1 MVSRPQIS
9 DCLSR
14 GWIVL
19 VPNHRLCPGVDVL
32 EGPMS
37 DIRDLLA
44 WVYAGC
50 LDDELRRAGRAYT
63 ADLERVVAFGT
74 SSGGMLALA
83 LVCLHLFFLLAINPP
98 VAITV

>member
-32 EGPMS
+32 QGPMR
-37 DIRDLLA
+37 DIRDFLA
-44 WVYAGC
+44 WVYTGC
-50 LDDELRRAGRAYT
+50 LDDELRKLRRGFR

-74 SSGGMLALA
+74 SSGGMLALG
-83 LVCLHLFFLLAINPP
+83 LVCLLPLFTPGFKA
-98 VAITV
+98 VTR